1 MLENLWLGLTIL
13 MQPDCIISL
22 LLGAFC
28 GLLVGILPGLSPA
41 SGVALLIP
49 FTFNME
55 PLPGLVMLAALYSIS
70 HYGGAITAITVNT
83 PGDPCN
89 AATVLDGYAMTQKG
103 LTGKALR
110 ISLYASVTGG
120 LISAILAITFSVPL
134 ARFALKFGPPE
145 YFALAL
151 FGLTIVATLVGK
163 NWVKGLIAVL
173 FGLLLNT
180 IGIDQFTG
188 FPRFS
193 FGSTDL
199 YSGLSFTPV
208 LIGLFAISEVF
219 HCFADREES
228 KKVQEDL
235 GKQLP
240 TFKEFKGLMPTILR
254 SSLIG
259 TLIGAIPAAGS
270 TIAAF
275 VGYNEAKRFSKNP
288 EEFGKGSMEGVAG
301 PEAACDA
308 AVKGAFI
315 PLLTLGIPGSAT
327 TAIVLGA
334 LMIHGL
340 VPGPLLFS
348 EHPDIVYGLFMTFP
362 VVSLLL
368 LVVGVALTRILIKAV
383 NLPAG
388 YISPIILAIA
398 FVGAYAEGN
407 SMFNVYIA
415 LAFGIIGYLFDKM
428 NIPLAP
434 IILGLILGTLVETN
448 FRRSLTISD
457 GSWSIFVHSPISV
470 IFLIL
475 TVLSIVYPIIRERR
489 SSAKEVRQ
497 AG

>member
-1 MLENLWLGLTIL
+1 MLENLWLGLSL
-13 MQPDCIISL
+13 LAQPDCIIAI

-49 FTFNME
+49 FTFTME

-83 PGDPCN
+83 PGDPAN
-89 AATVLDGYAMTQKG
+89 AATVIDGYAMTQKG
-103 LTGKALR
+103 LSGKALR
-110 ISLYASVTGG
+110 VSLYASVIGG
-120 LISAILAITFSVPL
+120 IISAFLAIAFSVPL

-173 FGLLLNT
+173 FGLLLNC

-219 HCFADREES
+219 HCFAEREGT
-228 KKVQEDL
+228 KKAQENL

-240 TFKEFKGLMPTILR
+240 TFKEFRGLIPTILR

-259 TLIGAIPAAGS
+259 TVIGAIPAAGA

-288 EEFGKGSMEGVAG
+288 GQFGKGSLEGVAG

-308 AVKGAFI
+308 AVKGSFI

-340 VPGPLLFS
+340 VPGPLLFT

-362 VVSLLL
+362 VVSLILL
-368 LVVGVALTRILIKAV
+368 LVGVALTRLLIKAV
-383 NLPAG
+383 NMPTGFIAPL
-388 YISPIILAIA
+388 ILAIA
-398 FVGAYAEGN
+398 FIGAYAEGN

-415 LAFGIIGYLFDKM
+415 LAFGIIGYLFDKIK
-428 NIPLAP
+428 IPLAP

-448 FRRSLTISD
+448 FRRALTISD
-457 GSWSIFVHSPISV
+457 GNWGIFVQSTISV
-470 IFLIL
+470 VFLIL

-489 SSAKEVRQ
+489 NKTAEVN
-497 AG
+497 G